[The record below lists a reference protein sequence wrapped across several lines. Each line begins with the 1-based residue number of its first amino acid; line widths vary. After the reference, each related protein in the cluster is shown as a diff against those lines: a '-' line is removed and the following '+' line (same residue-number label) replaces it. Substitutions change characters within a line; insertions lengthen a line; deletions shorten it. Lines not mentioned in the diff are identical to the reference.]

1 MSGHMVN
8 AQQLNGYINVYMRQ
22 YYPWI
27 QIKPPIVDVDQFYD
41 ENSTNDYNYAKR
53 PWCRRF

>member
-53 PWCRRF
+53 P